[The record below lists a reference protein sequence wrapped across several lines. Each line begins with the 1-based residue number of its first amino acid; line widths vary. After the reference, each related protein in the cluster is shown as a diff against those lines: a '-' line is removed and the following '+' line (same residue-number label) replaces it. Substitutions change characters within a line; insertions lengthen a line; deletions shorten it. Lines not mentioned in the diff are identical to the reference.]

1 MVAPA
6 SSPVITITNSGVE
19 IVPLALVGANNRTG
33 SGTISSDVGA
43 RLAKLRRRS
52 STEEVDWDVNA
63 GICVLEGAQS
73 ARSRAHSSPLCSPLG
88 TPGEG
93 REEVATL

>member
-6 SSPVITITNSGVE
+6 SSPVITITNSGVG

-43 RLAKLRRRS
+43 RLAELRRRS

-63 GICVLEGAQS
+63 GKWDLCARGCAECPLEGAQL
-73 ARSRAHSSPLCSPLG
+73 APLLAPRH
-88 TPGEG
+88 T
-93 REEVATL
+93 R